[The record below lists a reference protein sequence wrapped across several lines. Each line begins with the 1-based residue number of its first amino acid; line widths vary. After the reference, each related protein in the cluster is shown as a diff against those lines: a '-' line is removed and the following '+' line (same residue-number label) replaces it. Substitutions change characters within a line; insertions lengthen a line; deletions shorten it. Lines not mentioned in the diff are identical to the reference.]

1 VSGPRERAFE
11 ELGLG
16 AFDVLVIGGGILGSR
31 VAFDAA
37 RFGIRVGL
45 VDAGDFGGATSPRT
59 RTPSFPRP
67 SPTTAA
73 SRSPP

>member
-1 VSGPRERAFE
+1 MSGPRERAFE

-16 AFDVLVIGGGILGSR
+16 VFDVLVIGGGVLGSR

-59 RTPSFPRP
+59 PSFPRP